1 METMSQQEL
10 SPRVLSVSGATDDS
24 TMCSWL
30 SSGQPPIVFPK
41 ILETSGCSNSA
52 RPLLSLLK
60 KREHSGAIDE
70 DLQPLTQ
77 KRKAY
82 GGAASVVT
90 PVYELSPSS
99 TDPNIVSFNLPYFN
113 STGGVQNSSSPT
125 EDTKFLFH
133 EIPESTSSM
142 DDEPV
147 WDNMSDIEDD
157 SAFATRPHPPIAT
170 RKITDDFDVDP
181 SKEEDLPD
189 GLFGWFTDD
198 VVEDVKPTKSP
209 TDVSLVSG
217 DSSHK
222 LNNDDEELRP
232 TVSLEDQD
240 SPSVSKLLNA
250 MGDID
255 VDMDLDG
262 PVFEDNIL
270 DHNLSSTSIGAAMFD
285 FPVPNSSFPA
295 AASLP
300 GERQTS
306 CASPAVH
313 LTTLDPLPFSSPSF
327 MDPTFQESIASVVTP
342 ARQDSN
348 EILAMDLLANV
359 ATDVSKELLDLATD
373 ACFDSS
379 SDNEMMTSYQSS
391 ERKARKSGAWMRK
404 FDQLRGECLI

>member
-209 TDVSLVSG
+209 TDV
-217 DSSHK
+217 
-222 LNNDDEELRP
+222 
-232 TVSLEDQD
+232 
-240 SPSVSKLLNA
+240 KLLNA

-373 ACFDSS
+373 SCFDSS

-391 ERKARKSGAWMRK
+391 ERKARKSGAWMEEGQEEWCM
-404 FDQLRGECLI
+404 DEEV

>member
-1 METMSQQEL
+1 MSPIL
-10 SPRVLSVSGATDDS
+10 LDAKATIS
-24 TMCSWL
+24 E
-30 SSGQPPIVFPK
+30 K
-41 ILETSGCSNSA
+41 I
-52 RPLLSLLK
+52 
-60 KREHSGAIDE
+60 
-70 DLQPLTQ
+70 
-77 KRKAY
+77 
-82 GGAASVVT
+82 
-90 PVYELSPSS
+90 
-99 TDPNIVSFNLPYFN
+99 
-113 STGGVQNSSSPT
+113 T
-125 EDTKFLFH
+125 EDTKFVFH

-209 TDVSLVSG
+209 TDV
-217 DSSHK
+217 
-222 LNNDDEELRP
+222 
-232 TVSLEDQD
+232 
-240 SPSVSKLLNA
+240 KLLNA

-373 ACFDSS
+373 SCFDSS

-404 FDQLRGECLI
+404 FLITQTKLDKIT